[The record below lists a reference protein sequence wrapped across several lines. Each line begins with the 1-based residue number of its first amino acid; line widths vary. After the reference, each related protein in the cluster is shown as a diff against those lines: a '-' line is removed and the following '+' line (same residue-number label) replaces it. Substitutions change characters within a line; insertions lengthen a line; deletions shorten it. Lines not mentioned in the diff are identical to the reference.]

1 MCFRLYFVKDTT
13 VSATAAA
20 TVRQMVSVL
29 FDRVVTEDTKPI
41 GTYSF
46 IVVIPT
52 ILSQLM
58 ILDFFENISG
68 LPVLDQKVGENQ
80 I

>member
-29 FDRVVTEDTKPI
+29 FDRVVTEDTKPLGMYFKI
-41 GTYSF
+41 Y
-46 IVVIPT
+46 
-52 ILSQLM
+52 L
-58 ILDFFENISG
+58 ISRLWASYG
-68 LPVLDQKVGENQ
+68 ITQGGE
-80 I
+80 